1 MILCICIAFGFGT
14 VAGAVVACANA
25 AGSYGKGY
33 EDGYI
38 QAWKVRDIVEKVG
51 ERRG

>member
-1 MILCICIAFGFGT
+1 MLIYTFLIFAVGT

-25 AGSYGKGY
+25 AGSYSKGY

-38 QAWKVRDIVEKVG
+38 QAWKIRDIVEKVG
-51 ERRG
+51 EKRG

>member
-1 MILCICIAFGFGT
+1 MIICKFLIFAVGT
-14 VAGAVVACANA
+14 VAGAVVACVNA

-38 QAWKVRDIVEKVG
+38 QAWKIRDIVEKVG
-51 ERRG
+51 EKRG